1 MKLTARKVSVME
13 KELAALAIDTQ
24 RQLQFLGGGTT
35 NYSPMQDLGILIADT
50 NLKIVSL
57 IEEMECIHKVRFA
70 LRALISNFNAEQGV
84 NDLLLKIE
92 EAKVNMVMYNSLST
106 NRVLTSQML
115 NLELSRSEI
124 FKQMM
129 LEGNPNVNTNVMQTF
144 NITTM
149 TESTLDFV
157 KQKQKECKFVLTAL
171 QDELA
176 FINSSKTIDLSD
188 ELVDSLK
195 ALNQI

>member
-24 RQLQFLGGGTT
+24 RQLQLLAGGTI
-35 NYSPMQDLGILIADT
+35 NYSPIQDLNGLIEDA
-50 NLKIVSL
+50 NLKIISL
-57 IEEMECIHKVRFA
+57 IKEMETIHEVRFA
-70 LRALISNFNAEQGV
+70 LRALISDFNTANGV
-84 NDLLLKIE
+84 NDLLLNIE
-92 EAKVNMVMYNSLST
+92 EAKVNMAMYNSLST

-115 NLELSRSEI
+115 TLEFSRSEI

-129 LEGNPNVNTNVMQTF
+129 LKGDSNTNAMQMF
-144 NITTM
+144 NINTM
-149 TESTLDFV
+149 VEPTLNYI
-157 KQKQKECKFVLTAL
+157 KQKQKECKFVLTTL